1 MRIYQHRDTVTAQ
14 SGSTSSVSM
23 KIVGGLCRQ
32 FAVVA
37 NTNSTVFKAN
47 LVDYKGFPILDYGF
61 HTGTLNDY
69 QIFVPVDGAYTI
81 NITNASPDDT
91 FKIYMGVQE

>member
-1 MRIYQHRDTVTAQ
+1 MRIYQHRDTVTA
-14 SGSTSSVSM
+14 SAGSTSSVSM

-32 FAVVA
+32 FAVIA
-37 NTNSTVFKAN
+37 NTASTVFKAN
-47 LVDYKGFPILDYGF
+47 LVDYKEFPILDYGF

-69 QIFVPVDGAYTI
+69 QLYVPVDGAYTI